1 MKKAEVLQKIKEVG
15 IIPVIRTKSADEA
28 QSVIKAILAGGI
40 NILEITMTIP
50 DAVELIGKL
59 TQELNNEVIIGAG
72 TVLDV
77 EAAQKCIEAGARFIV
92 SPIFDAKIVS
102 LCNQSSIVVI
112 SGALTPT
119 EIFTAWQNGADLV
132 KVFPVSAVGGA
143 SYLKAVK
150 AVFPHIE
157 LVPTGGVNLENA
169 TSFIEAGAFA
179 VGIGG
184 ELTAGYSS
192 MITELARNLCLKV
205 RS

>member
-1 MKKAEVLQKIKEVG
+1 MKKAEVLEKIREVG
-15 IIPVIRTKSADEA
+15 IISVIRNKSADEA

-102 LCNQSSIVVI
+102 LCNQSSIAVM

-169 TSFIEAGAFA
+169 TSLIEAGAFA

-192 MITELARNLCLKV
+192 MITELARNLCSKV

>member
-1 MKKAEVLQKIKEVG
+1 MEKLKVLKKIKDVG

-28 QSVIKAILAGGI
+28 RSVSGAILAGGI

-50 DAVELIGKL
+50 NAVELIENL
-59 TQELNNEVIIGAG
+59 AQELNNEVIIGAG
-72 TVLDV
+72 TVLDI
-77 EAAQKCIEAGARFIV
+77 ETAQKCIEAGAKFIV

-119 EIFTAWQNGADLV
+119 EIFIAWQNGADLV

-169 TSFIEAGAFA
+169 TSFIKK
-179 VGIGG
+179 I
-184 ELTAGYSS
+184 S
-192 MITELARNLCLKV
+192 
-205 RS
+205 

>member
-192 MITELARNLCLKV
+192 MIIELARNLCSKV

>member
-1 MKKAEVLQKIKEVG
+1 MEKLKVLKKIKDVG

-28 QSVIKAILAGGI
+28 RSVSGAILAGGI

-50 DAVELIGKL
+50 NAVELIENL
-59 TQELNNEVIIGAG
+59 AQELNNEAIIGAG
-72 TVLDV
+72 TVLDI
-77 EAAQKCIEAGARFIV
+77 ETAQKCIEAGAKFIV

-119 EIFTAWQNGADLV
+119 EIFIAWNSGADLV
-132 KVFPVSAVGGA
+132 KVFPASAMGGA

-150 AVFPHIE
+150 AVFPQIE
-157 LVPTGGVNLENA
+157 IVPTGGVNLENA
-169 TSFIEAGAFA
+169 TDFIEAGAFA

-184 ELTAGYSS
+184 ELTAGYPS
-192 MITELARNLCLKV
+192 MIIEVARNLCSKV